1 MSSQP
6 VAAQSSPVS
15 IPSAPAAPA
24 HVPLSAVLLVCGAT
38 LCFVLLD
45 SMFKHLSQ
53 HLPIPLLVWARW
65 TVQAVA
71 VALWLV
77 PQAGLRALVRTR
89 KLTAQLFRGAVL
101 IGSSLCF
108 VSALKVM
115 PLAEVT
121 ALNYTTPVL
130 VTILA
135 VVFLDERMTRMRV
148 AFVVAGFAGML
159 LVVRPGGELFQGAA
173 LFALGS
179 AWFYAMFQITTR
191 KLADEDW
198 RALLFYP
205 ALVGAASMTVLLP
218 FLDWRSP
225 VTLQDGAM
233 IVAAGLLGSLGH
245 FLFQR
250 AFQRA
255 AASAIT
261 PFTYV
266 QLVWSTLA
274 GWIAFASFPDGW
286 TLTGMAIITGSG
298 LLIALHEQRKSRSAV
313 AAQATVVD

>member
-1 MSSQP
+1 MSPPAST
-6 VAAQSSPVS
+6 
-15 IPSAPAAPA
+15 AAPA

-45 SMFKHLSQ
+45 TLFKHLSQ

-65 TVQAVA
+65 TVQALA
-71 VALWLV
+71 VALWLG
-77 PQAGLRALVRTR
+77 PQVGLRALVRTR

-130 VTILA
+130 VTVLA
-135 VVFLDERMTRMRV
+135 VVFLDEHMTRIRV
-148 AFVVAGFAGML
+148 AFVIAGLVGML
-159 LVVRPGGELFQGAA
+159 LVVRPGGELFQGVA

-198 RALLFYP
+198 RTLLFYP
-205 ALVGAASMTVLLP
+205 ALIGSVAMTATLP

-225 VTLQDGAM
+225 VAWQDGAL
-233 IVAAGLLGSLGH
+233 IVAGGLLGSFGH
-245 FLFQR
+245 YLFQR
-250 AFQRA
+250 AFQHA
-255 AASAIT
+255 PASAIT
-261 PFTYV
+261 PYTYV
-266 QLVWSTLA
+266 QLVWSTLI
-274 GWIAFASFPDGW
+274 GWIAFASFPDAW
-286 TLTGMAIITGSG
+286 ALTGMAIITGSG
-298 LLIALHEQRKSRSAV
+298 LLIALHEQRKSRTAV

>member
-1 MSSQP
+1 MSP
-6 VAAQSSPVS
+6 PA
-15 IPSAPAAPA
+15 APAAPA

-45 SMFKHLSQ
+45 TLFKHLSQ

-65 TVQAVA
+65 TVQALA
-71 VALWLV
+71 VALWLA
-77 PQAGLRALVRTR
+77 PQVGLRGLVRTR

-130 VTILA
+130 VTVLA
-135 VVFLDERMTRMRV
+135 VVLLDERMTRMRV
-148 AFVVAGFAGML
+148 AFVIAGLVGML
-159 LVVRPGGELFQGAA
+159 LVVRPGGELFQGVA

-179 AWFYAMFQITTR
+179 AWFYAMYQITTR

-205 ALVGAASMTVLLP
+205 AFVGAASMTLLLP
-218 FLDWRSP
+218 FLEWRSA
-225 VTLQDGAM
+225 VTWQDGAM
-233 IVAAGLLGSLGH
+233 IVAGGLLGSLGH

-250 AFQRA
+250 AFQHA
-255 AASAIT
+255 PASAIT
-261 PFTYV
+261 PYTYV
-266 QLVWSTLA
+266 QLVWSTIV
-274 GWIAFASFPDGW
+274 GWIVFASFPDAW
-286 TLTGMAIITGSG
+286 ALTGMAIITGSG
-298 LLIALHEQRKSRSAV
+298 LLIALHEQRKSRTTV
-313 AAQATVVD
+313 APQATVVD

>member
-1 MSSQP
+1 MSLP
-6 VAAQSSPVS
+6 A
-15 IPSAPAAPA
+15 APAAPA
-24 HVPLSAVLLVCGAT
+24 HVPLSAVALVCGAT

-45 SMFKHLSQ
+45 TLFKHLSQ

-65 TVQAVA
+65 TVQALA
-71 VALWLV
+71 VALWLG
-77 PQAGLRALVRTR
+77 PQVGLRGLVRTR

-130 VTILA
+130 VTVLA
-135 VVFLDERMTRMRV
+135 VVLLDERMTRMRV
-148 AFVVAGFAGML
+148 AFVIAGLVGML
-159 LVVRPGGELFQGAA
+159 LVVRPGGELFQGVA

-179 AWFYAMFQITTR
+179 AWFYAMYQITTR

-205 ALVGAASMTVLLP
+205 ALVGAVSMTLLLP

-225 VTLQDGAM
+225 VTWQDGAM
-233 IVAAGLLGSLGH
+233 IVAGGLLGSLGH
-245 FLFQR
+245 YLFQR
-250 AFQRA
+250 AFQHA
-255 AASAIT
+255 PASAIT
-261 PFTYV
+261 PYTYV
-266 QLVWSTLA
+266 QLVWSTIV
-274 GWIAFASFPDGW
+274 GWIVFASFPDAW
-286 TLTGMAIITGSG
+286 ALTGMAIITGSG
-298 LLIALHEQRKSRSAV
+298 LLIALHEQRKSRTAA
-313 AAQATVVD
+313 AAQPTAVD